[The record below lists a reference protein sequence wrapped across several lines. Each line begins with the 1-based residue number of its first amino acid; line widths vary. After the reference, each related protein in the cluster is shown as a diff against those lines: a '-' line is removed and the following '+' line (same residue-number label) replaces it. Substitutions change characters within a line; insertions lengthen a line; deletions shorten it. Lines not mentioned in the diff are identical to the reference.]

1 MNFLSDVLR
10 YMRQFLK
17 TPSDTSISDAVLI
30 DFLNRFWIMDVDA
43 RIQVFD
49 LKTKY
54 QFLTTPG
61 QDQYNMPMYNFQ
73 TEEGGQ
79 NIGMYPIYQG
89 FLAPAYINGIQINF
103 STLKNQFFQSWP
115 NLVQQNFF
123 VGQGNGTAGPYTFQI
138 PISPNNTTPPNPPIQ
153 ALLRGHVDIQ
163 GIISTGSVIDPPI
176 GVTLPT
182 SSVPPPEF
190 LIPSTSIFPAV
201 YFTTQD
207 ATGANLTIQDS
218 GVLLSG
224 NINYGLLMEP
234 GPAPFGYN
242 TLPNPTPL
250 VPDSTY
256 TTTQNTINYL
266 TGVATNVYFPDVIP
280 SGACINAICYY
291 FQCGLPRSMLYYN
304 NTITLRCPPDNQ
316 YLVEIDAYLSPCAFM
331 NSAQALPYAYMGEYL
346 ALGAARKIMYSTGD
360 AEQLA
365 FYEPFFIEQERL
377 VWKRSQ
383 RQFTSTRT
391 PTIYMQDSNQNFNGG
406 NSYGGYGGI

>member
-1 MNFLSDVLR
+1 MNFLDNVLT

-17 TPSDTSISDAVLI
+17 TPSNTSISDAILI

-43 RIQVFD
+43 RIQLFD
-49 LKTKY
+49 LKTTY

-79 NIGMYPIYQG
+79 SIGMYPIYQG
-89 FLAPAYINGIQINF
+89 FLAPAYINGIRINF

-115 NLVQQNFF
+115 NWVQQNMV
-123 VGQGNGTAGPYTFQI
+123 VGMGNGSNGPYTFTI
-138 PISPNNTTPPNPPIQ
+138 PISPNNTMPANPPIQ

-163 GIISTGSVIDPPI
+163 GIISTGVDVDPPQ
-176 GVTLPT
+176 GTTLPN
-182 SSVPPPEF
+182 SAGQF

-207 ATGANLTIQDS
+207 ATGANLSIQDS
-218 GVLLSG
+218 GVFLTG
-224 NINYGLLMEP
+224 NVNYGLLMEP
-234 GPAPFGYN
+234 GTAPFGYN
-242 TLPNPTPL
+242 NLPDGGSL
-250 VPDSTY
+250 GVPYATN
-256 TTTQNTINYL
+256 QNTINYL
-266 TGVATNVYFPDVIP
+266 TGVATNVYFPEAVPD
-280 SGACINAICYY
+280 GANINALCYY

-316 YLVEIDAYLSPCAFM
+316 YLVQMDAYLSPCAFM
-331 NSAQALPYAYMGEYL
+331 NSAQALPYAYMAEYL

-360 AEQLA
+360 KEQLA

-391 PTIYMQDSNQNFNGG
+391 PSLYMQDSNQNFNGY
-406 NSYGGYGGI
+406 NNYGGWGGI

>member
-1 MNFLSDVLR
+1 MNFLSDTLR

-17 TPSDTSISDAVLI
+17 TPSDTSISDDILI
-30 DFLNRFWIMDVDA
+30 DFLNRFFIMDLDA

-73 TEEGGQ
+73 TEEGSQ
-79 NIGMYPIYQG
+79 TIGMYPVYQG

-103 STLKNQFFQSWP
+103 STLKTQFFQNWP
-115 NLVQQNFF
+115 NWAQQNMI
-123 VGQGNGTAGPYTFQI
+123 VGQGNGSEGPYTFNI
-138 PISPNNTTPPNPPIQ
+138 PISPNNTTPANPPIQ

-163 GIISTGSVIDPPI
+163 GIISTGVDQDPPI
-176 GVTLPT
+176 GVTLPNSGGT
-182 SSVPPPEF
+182 PIQY
-190 LIPSTSIFPAV
+190 LIPSTSIIPAV

-207 ATGANLTIQDS
+207 ATGANLSIQDS
-218 GVLLSG
+218 GVFLTG
-224 NINYGLLMEP
+224 NVNYGLLMQP
-234 GPAPFGYN
+234 GSAPFGYN
-242 TLPNPTPL
+242 TLPNPL
-250 VPDSTY
+250 SEPDIYS
-256 TTTQNTINYL
+256 TTQNTINYL
-266 TGVATNVYFPDVIP
+266 TGVATNVYFPTAVP
-280 SGACINAICYY
+280 NGANINAICYY

-331 NSAQALPYAYMGEYL
+331 NSAQALPYAYMSEYL

-383 RQFTSTRT
+383 RQFTATRT
-391 PTIYMQDSNQNFNGG
+391 PSLYQQDSNQDFNGG
-406 NSYGGYGGI
+406 SSYGGYGGI